1 MTVIGYTTGVFDM
14 FHIGHL
20 RVLEQAKDHCDEL
33 IVGVTTDEL
42 STSEKG
48 KSPVIPYA
56 ERSEIVAAIRGVS
69 KVVPQTSMDKW
80 EAWHKWRFDRMFVG
94 SDWQGTPKWIELE
107 KRFSDVDVEIVY
119 FPYTT
124 HTSSTL
130 LRKTLELLHGGPSS
144 AQ

>member
-1 MTVIGYTTGVFDM
+1 MTVTGYTTGVFDM

-20 RVLEQAKDHCDEL
+20 RVIEQASEHCDEL

-42 STSEKG
+42 SSAEKG
-48 KSPVIPYA
+48 KSPVIPYD

-80 EAWHKWRFDRMFVG
+80 EAWERWKFDRMFVG
-94 SDWQGTPKWIELE
+94 SDWQGTPKWTALE
-107 KRFSDVDVEIVY
+107 QRFSTVGVEIVY

-130 LRKTLELLHGGPSS
+130 LRKTLEVLHGKSGN
-144 AQ
+144 A